1 MSMKKLLTLLL
12 IAFILFGCST
22 TNNTNTDNEEK
33 SDNLVVES
41 LQLDYALG
49 SLELKQQIKEKYI
62 YYPTDLLINLEENY
76 IRWVADCGQG
86 IDFDIY
92 TDDDQEVYLK
102 IQSIYKGELTEIDEN
117 VYSCK
122 GEFMPTML
130 TNNPTI
136 SEDVDFYLV
145 LEGIEAFLIFEETN
159 VKELRFYTSNYSY
172 KLTSFEKLSNHD

>member
-1 MSMKKLLTLLL
+1 MKKLLNLLL

-33 SDNLVVES
+33 ADNLMVES

-92 TDDDQEVYLK
+92 TDEDQEVYLK
-102 IQSIYKGELTEIDEN
+102 IHSIYKGELTEIGEN
-117 VYSCK
+117 IYSCK

-145 LEGIEAFLIFEETN
+145 LEGIKAFLIFEETN
-159 VKELRFYTSNYSY
+159 IKELRFYTSDYY
-172 KLTSFEKLSNHD
+172 YELATFKKLSKHDE